1 MNAKTKAKARTLA
14 DFRAA
19 HDQSVIVPNKL
30 RTALAQLQAEGGDEN
45 WEYES
50 DFLRRA
56 GVSNSVIGQYRDQ
69 FATHIASVRVSTHG
83 GGFKRIWIATTKA
96 AAKFRAV
103 TGESDG

>member
-1 MNAKTKAKARTLA
+1 MNTKTKAKARTLA

-19 HDQSVIVPNKL
+19 HDQSVIIPNKI
-30 RTALAQLQAEGGDEN
+30 RAALAQLQAEGGDEN

-56 GVSNSVIGQYRDQ
+56 GVANSIIGQYRDQ
-69 FATHIASVRVSTHG
+69 FAAHIASVRISSNG
-83 GGFKRIWIATTKA
+83 SGFKRIWIATTKA

-103 TGESDG
+103 TGESNG